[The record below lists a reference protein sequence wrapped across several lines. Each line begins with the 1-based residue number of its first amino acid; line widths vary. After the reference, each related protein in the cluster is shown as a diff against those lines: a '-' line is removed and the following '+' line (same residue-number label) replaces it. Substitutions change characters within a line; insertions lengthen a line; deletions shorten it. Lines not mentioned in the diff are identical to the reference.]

1 MDFEN
6 SIVHFPATHRHLT
19 FVNIL
24 IPKQFR
30 NPKRNTDKGEN
41 FSAVQG
47 RIRDITEIHLVGL
60 REKPAACVVCLSSH
74 KRCPVLQPCVL
85 SQRPALT
92 GAGLTHRPFL

>member
-47 RIRDITEIHLVGL
+47 RIRTLPKSTWLVSGRNQQPVWSASL
-60 REKPAACVVCLSSH
+60 LTNGAQSFSPVSSH
-74 KRCPVLQPCVL
+74 SV
-85 SQRPALT
+85 QR
-92 GAGLTHRPFL
+92 